1 MSGKLSAASTP
12 RTFTEQET
20 ISSTNSSIRSPSEG
34 SNKTEIEETKK
45 PVSQDFHLYSLIV
58 PEDVLTIIFTI
69 FATCLASLTPVA
81 TTKML
86 SKIFDDLSGFISG
99 EKFNNDL
106 QEFMKVLKWDCFS
119 LAFIG
124 IGSLIF
130 GTIAVSGFMKL
141 GERQQRRLRFS
152 IYNSLL
158 NKDFQWLDGKGDI
171 NGKLV
176 LINRCIEEY
185 RSGVS
190 EVSAI
195 FLKNVLTVISLTVTS
210 FIFSWR
216 LTLIS
221 MTTVPFI
228 TVFSLVLMSLIS
240 KYTIKENEYS
250 SELTQL
256 LDWNLNS
263 YEWIKIIGGRYKE
276 AEKFAKISENSTK
289 SFMRQRLYS
298 SLNIGLMKTL
308 AFLMFIETLWFGSFL
323 TKHNYNSS
331 GDVFACFYAC
341 LSITTIISGLTGL
354 VAQLKKSSIALNT
367 TFEFIDDERNN
378 KKKREKGI
386 VDKNSIRLVLRD
398 INNYVSFENGD
409 IKFDNITF
417 HYPTRP
423 DTIILKNV
431 NIDILSNQTTFI
443 LGKSGSGKST
453 IASLLLKLYDYNSEK
468 LHNSG
473 FITIDRYDIS
483 HLTIEQ
489 LTNNITFVEQKTSL
503 FNGSIKENLL
513 LGSDYKLEED
523 ISHDEFIN
531 KILEIT
537 ILRGFIDSLADGMDT
552 IIGNDSGIFLSGGQ
566 QQRIAIARALIRD
579 TPILILDEATSALD
593 TILKEKINKSIRE
606 WRNGKTTIVITHDY
620 FLVDDDD
627 FLYFMKEGQVVE
639 SGYKKNLLLND
650 NSIFKKMSSFSYNKD
665 KSLVSKR
672 NYKYNGIF
680 DSIYGEPL
688 NYRSSAMVNNDVLSK
703 RLSTLSTNL
712 LSLMV
717 DLNNTEEELGVPN
730 ENTEYNVEDNED
742 VIQYKK
748 KEEDKEDKGKE
759 IKEDL
764 LPVRVLL
771 YKFRSLI
778 TSKWSI
784 IFGLIATV
792 LTNVCNPIFSYT
804 FSKLINGV
812 VPTSSGYASN
822 SYMIQWSF
830 TVIGII
836 FADGIFTVL
845 SSYLLGYGAEKMVFA
860 IRQKSFNRILIQNI
874 IWFSKCKPSE
884 TIALIVNDARDLR
897 CIVYDYLTVFVGL
910 TILTSMGAI
919 WSLIIGWKLALVGLS
934 FIPLFIIA
942 GIFYSIM
949 MKTSED
955 QYKTKISNLENY
967 LHETVTGIRTIN
979 YLNIKQVFIDRFNE
993 KLVQVSIIGDS
1004 RAFKIGIGIS
1014 LVDLLIGIA
1023 QSVLFYYGL
1032 KLILE
1037 NNYTLI
1043 QVMQIITLILF
1054 SIGNTSTL
1062 LRKIPLISRGQ
1073 RAGCYI
1079 LKLLE
1084 LPSNFE
1090 NSSGFIIP
1098 EYGNKTGGE
1107 DSGKILIDINNLNF
1121 AYESNPNLRV
1131 LKNLNLKIY
1140 QNEVVSIVGESG
1152 SGKSTLI
1159 SLILNLYE
1167 LRSPPPSSNNSTY
1180 NNGNCDMIKLL
1191 GVSINSINPK
1201 WFHENIAVVQ
1211 QQHRFFNGTI
1221 LENLTYCLPER
1232 AGYNVEGKQ
1241 DVIWDA
1247 LELVDMREYVESL
1260 SDGLNTRMGDQN
1272 TSLFSGGQ
1280 NQRMCIARALIR
1292 KPKILVLDECTSALD
1307 PENTRKI
1314 CDLIKD
1320 VLIEK
1325 LGMTVIIVTHA
1336 KELMKISDK
1345 IICLKDGYCIET
1357 GDFETLMHR
1366 RKYLYNLINSNFD
1379 I

>member
-1 MSGKLSAASTP
+1 MSGKSSTASTP

-20 ISSTNSSIRSPSEG
+20 ISSTSSSIMPSSED
-34 SNKTEIEETKK
+34 SSKTVMGEPEES
-45 PVSQDFHLYSLIV
+45 VSQDFHLYSLIR
-58 PEDVLTIIFTI
+58 PEDTFTIIFTI
-69 FATCLASLTPVA
+69 FSTCLAALTPVA

-86 SKIFDDLSGFISG
+86 SKIFDDLSDFISS
-99 EKFNNDL
+99 EKFNNDV
-106 QEFMKVLKWDCFS
+106 QEYMKTLKWDCFS

-130 GTIAVSGFMKL
+130 GTTAVSGFMKL

-152 IYNSLL
+152 IYDSLL
-158 NKDFQWLDGKGDI
+158 NKNFQWLDGKGDI

-176 LINRCIEEY
+176 LVNRCIEEY

-221 MTTVPFI
+221 MASVPFI
-228 TVFSLVLMSLIS
+228 TIFSLILMSLIS

-263 YEWIKIIGGRYKE
+263 FEWIKIIGGKYKE
-276 AEKFAKISENSTK
+276 AEKFKSISENSTK
-289 SFMRQRLYS
+289 SFIRQRLYI

-354 VAQLKKSSIALNT
+354 IAQLKKSSIALNT
-367 TFEFIDDERNN
+367 TFKFLDDDRNN
-378 KKKREKGI
+378 KKKHEKEI
-386 VDKNSIRLVLRD
+386 VDKNSIRLVLTD

-423 DTIILKNV
+423 DTVILKNV
-431 NIDILSNQTTFI
+431 SIDILSNQTTFI

-468 LHNSG
+468 LNNSG

-489 LTNNITFVEQKTSL
+489 LTNNITLVEQKTSL

-513 LGSDYKLEED
+513 LGSDYKLEQD
-523 ISHDEFIN
+523 ITDDEFIN

-537 ILRGFIDSLADGMDT
+537 MLRNLIDSLADGMDT

-593 TILKEKINKSIRE
+593 SILKEKINKSIRE
-606 WRNGKTTIVITHDY
+606 WRNGRTTIIITHDY

-639 SGYKKNLLLND
+639 SGYKKDLLLND

-665 KSLVSKR
+665 DSLVSKR
-672 NYKYNGIF
+672 NTKYNNGIT
-680 DSIYGEPL
+680 DSIYGEHL
-688 NYRSSAMVNNDVLSK
+688 NYRSSAMMSNDVLSK

-712 LSLMV
+712 LSLMI
-717 DLNNTEEELGVPN
+717 DLNNAEDELAAPN
-730 ENTEYNVEDNED
+730 DNTEYNTADNADE
-742 VIQYKK
+742 IRYK
-748 KEEDKEDKGKE
+748 KEEGKE
-759 IKEDL
+759 VKGEEVKEDL
-764 LPVRVLL
+764 LPVRILL

-784 IFGLIATV
+784 IFGMIATV
-792 LTNVCNPIFSYT
+792 LANVCNPIFSYT

-812 VPTSSGYASN
+812 VPTQSGYASN

-845 SSYLLGYGAEKMVFA
+845 STYLLGYGAEKMVFA

-897 CIVYDYLTVFVGL
+897 SIIYDYSTVLVGL

-934 FIPLFIIA
+934 FIPLFMIA

-967 LHETVTGIRTIN
+967 LHETVIGIRTIN
-979 YLNIKQVFIDRFNE
+979 YLNIKQVFIDTFNE
-993 KLVQVSIIGDS
+993 KLIQVSIIGNS
-1004 RAFKIGIGIS
+1004 RAFKIGLGIS

-1084 LPSNFE
+1084 LPSTFE
-1090 NSSGFIIP
+1090 NSSGFIMP
-1098 EYGNKTGGE
+1098 EYDNN
-1107 DSGKILIDINNLNF
+1107 DSSDTENNDKVLIDINNLNF
-1121 AYESNPNLRV
+1121 AYESNPNLKV

-1167 LRSPPPSSNNSTY
+1167 LRSSAHSNS
-1180 NNGNCDMIKLL
+1180 GNADNRDMIKLL

-1221 LENLTYCLPER
+1221 LENLTYCLPES
-1232 AGYNVEGKQ
+1232 AEYHVEGNQ

-1314 CDLIKD
+1314 CDLIKE
-1320 VLIEK
+1320 VFIKK
-1325 LGMTVIIVTHA
+1325 LGMTIIIVTHA

-1345 IICLKDGYCIET
+1345 IICLKDGYCTET
-1357 GDFETLMHR
+1357 GDFNTLMYR
-1366 RKYLYNLINSNFD
+1366 RKYLYNLINSNFEM
-1379 I
+1379 